1 MTSMPLTLRTML
13 GVLMRCSLTTIR
25 KTRHAGLANDAA
37 KEWTHREAPPGRLCR
52 TASAAP
58 LRGPRKARRGYSFSA
73 AGVPLALAIGASAA
87 GQLLLGRVLVGGRPY
102 QGVEHPRIRLQPVGT
117 YLPL

>member
-13 GVLMRCSLTTIR
+13 GVLRGCSLTPIR
-25 KTRHAGLANDAA
+25 KTRLAGLANDAA

-73 AGVPLALAIGASAA
+73 AGGPLALAIGASAA
-87 GQLLLGRVLVGGRPY
+87 GPLLLRRRPVRGRPY
-102 QGVEHPRIRLQPVGT
+102 QGVEDPRV
-117 YLPL
+117 PL